1 MKYVLK
7 DKILTLYFEGEL
19 NSFNSEDVENE
30 IEEILNSNDNYK
42 KLVLDLEK
50 LRYISSAGLRIIV
63 KLKQENDDLKLVKVP
78 EGVYDVFEMV
88 GFQNIVE
95 IERL

>member
-7 DKILTLYFEGEL
+7 DKTLTLYFEGEL

-88 GFQNIVE
+88 GFQNIVD

>member
-1 MKYVLK
+1 MKHELK
-7 DKILTLYFEGEL
+7 EKTLTLYFEGEL

-30 IEEILNSNDNYK
+30 IEKILNDNDNFK

-63 KLKQENDDLKLVKVP
+63 KLKQDNDDLKLVNVP

>member
-7 DKILTLYFEGEL
+7 DKTLTLYFEGEL

-30 IEEILNSNDNYK
+30 IEKILNSNDNYK

>member
-1 MKYVLK
+1 MKHELK
-7 DKILTLYFEGEL
+7 EKTLTLYFEGEL

-30 IEEILNSNDNYK
+30 IEKILNDNDNFK

-63 KLKQENDDLKLVKVP
+63 KLKQDNDDLKLVKVP

>member
-30 IEEILNSNDNYK
+30 IENILNSNDNYK

>member
-1 MKYVLK
+1 MKHELK
-7 DKILTLYFEGEL
+7 EKTLTLYFEGEL

-30 IEEILNSNDNYK
+30 IEKILNDNDNFK

-63 KLKQENDDLKLVKVP
+63 KLKQDNDDLKLVKVP

-95 IERL
+95 IEKL

>member
-7 DKILTLYFEGEL
+7 DKILIFYFEGEL

-30 IEEILNSNDNYK
+30 IENILNSNDNYK

>member
-7 DKILTLYFEGEL
+7 DKTLTLYFEGEL

-63 KLKQENDDLKLVKVP
+63 KLKQENNDLKLVKVP

>member
-1 MKYVLK
+1 MKHELK
-7 DKILTLYFEGEL
+7 EKTLTLYFEGEL

-30 IEEILNSNDNYK
+30 IEKILNDNDDFK

-63 KLKQENDDLKLVKVP
+63 KLKQDNDDLKLVNVP

>member
-1 MKYVLK
+1 MKHELK
-7 DKILTLYFEGEL
+7 EKTLTLYFEGEL

-30 IEEILNSNDNYK
+30 IEKILNDNDDFK

-63 KLKQENDDLKLVKVP
+63 KLKQDNDDLKLVNVH

>member
-7 DKILTLYFEGEL
+7 DRILTLYFEGEL
-19 NSFNSEDVENE
+19 NSFNSEDVEKE
-30 IEEILNSNDNYK
+30 IENILNSNDNYK

>member
-1 MKYVLK
+1 MKHVLK
-7 DKILTLYFEGEL
+7 DKTLTLYFEGEL

>member
-1 MKYVLK
+1 MKYELL
-7 DKILTLYFEGEL
+7 DKTLTLYFEGEL

-30 IEEILNSNDNYK
+30 IEKILNDNDNFK
-42 KLVLDLEK
+42 KLVLDLEN

-63 KLKQENDDLKLVKVP
+63 KLKQDYGELKLVKVP

>member
-1 MKYVLK
+1 MKHELK
-7 DKILTLYFEGEL
+7 EKTLTLYFEGEL

-30 IEEILNSNDNYK
+30 IEKILNDNDNFK
-42 KLVLDLEK
+42 KLVLDLK
-50 LRYISSAGLRIIV
+50 NLKYISSAGLRIIV
-63 KLKQENDDLKLVKVP
+63 KLKQDNDDLKLVNVP

>member
-1 MKYVLK
+1 MKHELK
-7 DKILTLYFEGEL
+7 EKTLTLYFEGEL

-30 IEEILNSNDNYK
+30 IEKILNDNDDFK

-63 KLKQENDDLKLVKVP
+63 KLKQDNDELKLVKVP

>member
-7 DKILTLYFEGEL
+7 DRILTLYFEGEL

-30 IEEILNSNDNYK
+30 IENILNSNDNYK